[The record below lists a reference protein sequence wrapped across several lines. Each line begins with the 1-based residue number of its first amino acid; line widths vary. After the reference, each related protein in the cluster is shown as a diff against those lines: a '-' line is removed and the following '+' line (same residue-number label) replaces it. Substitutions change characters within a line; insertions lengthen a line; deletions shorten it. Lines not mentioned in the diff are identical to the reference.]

1 MRVQI
6 NSIKRR
12 KKGGVVRKIVEYTG
26 DIVTIGRGTDQV
38 IFIPELRAAYGHAEI
53 YQARDGEYVVRSQAL
68 SGIRFNGVSTQK
80 SVFNLTDCIGIGR
93 WEIRR
98 VVASDN
104 YDLALELEK
113 VVSEADSDREDQ
125 LKVKSTLASVGPS
138 KRRWSWILVASVL
151 IWFLA
156 LPLLGKVI
164 PGLENVLKSVPGLP
178 SDTVWNTGDLSSAHH
193 FFRQDC
199 TTCHQSAFAR
209 VEDQACI
216 DCHQN
221 THAHADLK
229 FIELDKLNAT
239 RCASCHEEHNGSLG
253 LIMRDDSFCSDCH
266 TALQQ
271 FTNNET
277 RLLNA
282 SNFGSDHPEFRA
294 SIPHLENGKVI
305 SQRVSLDNQD
315 QLKEKLTIY
324 YSHKAHLK
332 PEGVHQTF
340 DSDRQKNSSLL
351 GATSETADR
360 VIMQCADCHT
370 FDRGKVATKEI
381 NFQQHCSEC
390 HRLDF
395 EPGDKQRELPHGDV
409 VEVLYYLQ
417 QYYQNKALKGLV
429 EDPQAP
435 LVARTRRRPGQ
446 VLSAPERLAAIAW
459 AERKAK
465 NVAMEVFKFRVCK
478 TCHDVQYASNA
489 KPPWSIPPV
498 NIPEHWM
505 PLANFSHQKHV
516 TVACDDCHQDVAQ
529 SEDGSDV
536 LLPSIKVCRDC
547 HAGEEDTSHLAS
559 NCVDC
564 HDFHVGERL
573 LSQQQQQQLKQQRPS
588 AIEQADAISEK
599 AVPDNPVYPADLE
612 GSE

>member
-1 MRVQI
+1 MRVHI
-6 NSIKRR
+6 DSIKRR
-12 KKGGVVRKIVEYTG
+12 KKGGVVRKTAEFNG

-38 IFIPELRAAYGHAEI
+38 VFIPELRAAYDHAEI
-53 YQARDGEYVVRSQAL
+53 YQARKGEILVRSQAL
-68 SGIRFNGVSTQK
+68 SGIKLNGVSTQK
-80 SVFNLTDCIGIGR
+80 SVFNLADCITIGR

-98 VVASDN
+98 VSASDD

-113 VVSEADSDREDQ
+113 VVSQANSDSIVQ
-125 LKVKSTLASVGPS
+125 QQIKSTLALVGPN
-138 KRRWSWILVASVL
+138 KRHWSWILVASVL

-199 TTCHQSAFAR
+199 TTCHQNSFIR

-229 FIELDKLNAT
+229 FNEVDELNEM

-253 LIMRDDSFCSDCH
+253 LVMRDDSFCADCH
-266 TALQQ
+266 TSLQQ
-271 FTNNET
+271 FTNNQT
-277 RLLNA
+277 RLLDA

-305 SQRVSLDNQD
+305 SRRVSLDNKD
-315 QLKEKLTIY
+315 QLKEQLTIY
-324 YSHKAHLK
+324 FSHKAHLK
-332 PEGVHQTF
+332 PEGVHQTY
-340 DSDRQKNSSLL
+340 DSDRQKNSGLL
-351 GATSETADR
+351 DTVSEDADR

-370 FDRGKVATKEI
+370 FDRGQVATKQI
-381 NFQQHCSEC
+381 NFEQHCSEC

-395 EPGDKQRELPHGDV
+395 ETSDKQRELPHGDV
-409 VEVLYYLQ
+409 MEVLYYLQ
-417 QYYQNKALKGLV
+417 QYYQNKALKGMI

-446 VLSAPERLAAIAW
+446 VLSVRQRQTAIAW
-459 AERKAK
+459 AEGKTRD
-465 NVAMEVFKFRVCK
+465 VAMEVFQFRVCK
-478 TCHDVQYASNA
+478 TCHDVQYASNGS
-489 KPPWSIPPV
+489 PPWSIPPV
-498 NIPEHWM
+498 SIPEHWM

-516 TVACDDCHQDVAQ
+516 TVACDDCHQDIDQ
-529 SEDGSDV
+529 SEDGTDV

-547 HAGEEDTSHLAS
+547 HAGEDDTSRLSS

-564 HDFHVGERL
+564 HGFHVGEQL
-573 LSQQQQQQLKQQRPS
+573 LGQQQQLKQQVPS
-588 AIEQADAISEK
+588 VNEKADAVSNTI
-599 AVPDNPVYPADLE
+599 VPDDSLNPAGLE
-612 GSE
+612 GSK